1 MRVLVIADVFPPRTG
16 GSGRWMWELYRR
28 LRGFEI
34 LVAAGQAD
42 DAAAFDRDAPLDV
55 RRVPL
60 RFPSWGIM
68 RPAAFKSY
76 LRAWRQLRLM
86 AAEFQPTVVH
96 CAKALPEGLLA
107 LALRRVTGVPYLCYA
122 HGEELTLALT
132 SRELG
137 LLTRWVLNGAVT
149 VVANSRF
156 TERLLVN
163 EWAVPRSKVMVLHPG
178 VDTNRFQPAERDDER
193 RRQLGWEGRRV
204 ILTVGALQKRKGQDM
219 LIRALPAILG
229 SHPSTLYAV
238 AGEGWEFDDLQA
250 LVKTTKTEAAVQF
263 LGKPPDAELVA
274 CLQQCDVFALPNRQV
289 GWDVEGFGIAL
300 LEAQAC
306 GRPVIAGQSGGAP
319 ETLVPGVTGE
329 AIDCN
334 SADSIARAVTGLL
347 GDDDRRQR
355 MGHAG
360 RDWVVSQFDW
370 SVLVEQAEQLFL
382 RHTRPRES
390 RSL

>member
-1 MRVLVIADVFPPRTG
+1 MRVLLIAEVFPPRTG

-28 LRGFEI
+28 LHGADI
-34 LVAAGQAD
+34 LVAAGDVD
-42 DAAAFDRDAPLDV
+42 DAAAFDREAPLAI
-55 RRVPL
+55 RRLPL
-60 RFPSWGIM
+60 RFPSWGLT
-68 RPAAFKSY
+68 RPAGLRSY
-76 LRAWRQLRLM
+76 LRAWRQIRPI
-86 AAEFQPTVVH
+86 AAEFKPTVVH

-107 LALRRVTGVPYLCYA
+107 LGLRRLTGIPYLCYA
-122 HGEELTLALT
+122 HGEELTLART
-132 SRELG
+132 SRDLG
-137 LLTRWVLNGAVT
+137 SLTRWVLKGAST
-149 VVANSRF
+149 IVANSRF
-156 TERLLVN
+156 TERLLV
-163 EWAVPRSKVMVLHPG
+163 EDWAVPRSKVVVLHPG
-178 VDTNRFQPAERDDER
+178 VDTNRFQPAQPDHER

-229 SHPSTLYAV
+229 THPRALYAV

-250 LVKTTKTEAAVQF
+250 LVKTTKTDAAVQF
-263 LGKPPDAELVA
+263 LGMPSDEDLVA

-319 ETLVPGVTGE
+319 ETLVAGVTGE
-329 AIDCN
+329 AIDC
-334 SADSIARAVTGLL
+334 STADSIARAVTALL
-347 GDDDRRQR
+347 GDEDRRQR

-370 SVLVEQAEQLFL
+370 SVLVAQAEQLFR
-382 RHTRPRES
+382 RHTVPEGQ
-390 RSL
+390 RS